1 MARQQRL
8 VTVSADALV
17 AGVDEAGRGP
27 LAGPVVAAAV
37 ILDGARPIGGLADSK
52 QLTARRREAVALAI
66 RQQARAFGIGV
77 ADPAEIDDINIL
89 QATLRAMERAV
100 AALQVAP
107 ELVQVDGDRLPR
119 FRGLTRPVLAEPVV
133 GGDRVVPAI
142 SAASIIAK
150 VHRDSLMEAWH
161 ERYPQYGF
169 HQHKGYATRGH
180 LQALDRHGA
189 CPIHRRSF
197 APVRDLVAAGRVTD
211 NPDES

>member
-8 VTVSADALV
+8 VMVSADATV

-37 ILDGARPIGGLADSK
+37 ILDGARPIAGLADSK
-52 QLTARRREAVALAI
+52 LLAARRRQELAATI
-66 RQQARAFGIGV
+66 RQQARAFGIGI
-77 ADPAEIDDINIL
+77 ADPAEIDRINIL

-100 AALQVAP
+100 AALQVVP
-107 ELVQVDGDRLPR
+107 ELVQVDGDRLPD
-119 FRGLTRPVLAEPVV
+119 FRGLTRPVLAESVI
-133 GGDRVVPAI
+133 GGDRIVPAI
-142 SAASIIAK
+142 SAASIMAK
-150 VHRDSLMEAWH
+150 VHRDALMEAWH
-161 ERYPQYGF
+161 ERYPRYGF
-169 HQHKGYATRGH
+169 RQHKGYATRDH

-211 NPDES
+211 NPDEP